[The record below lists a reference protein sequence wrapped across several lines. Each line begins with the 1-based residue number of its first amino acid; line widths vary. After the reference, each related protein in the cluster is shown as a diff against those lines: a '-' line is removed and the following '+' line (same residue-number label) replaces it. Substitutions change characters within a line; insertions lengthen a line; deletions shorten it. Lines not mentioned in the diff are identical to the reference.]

1 MIRAFVL
8 VYITFALAAC
18 ASSPQVQYFVLS
30 PAAQASTSLKSD
42 GPGIAVGPVNVPELI
57 DQPRIVLQLAGNQVA
72 LQEYQRWASP
82 LKGEIA
88 RVIAANLQQ
97 ALGTAR
103 VWPYLQM
110 PVPEA
115 EVQVLIDVRRFE
127 SRLGEAVNIE
137 IGWALKR
144 KGTLVRSGQSLASE
158 PTEGSSYND
167 LAAAH
172 SRALARIS
180 REIAGAIQGG

>member
-1 MIRAFVL
+1 MRALFL
-8 VYITFALAAC
+8 ASFAFALTAC
-18 ASSPQVQYFVLS
+18 ASSPQVQYFVLNPAVQGPS
-30 PAAQASTSLKSD
+30 PLKSEA
-42 GPGIAVGPVNVPELI
+42 PSIAVGPVNVPELI
-57 DQPRIVLQLAGNQVA
+57 DQPRIVLQLSGNQVA
-72 LQEYQRWASP
+72 LQEYQRWGSP

-115 EVQVLIDVRRFE
+115 DVQVLIDVRRFE
-127 SRLGEAVNIE
+127 SRLGEGVDVE

-144 KGTLVRSGQSLASE
+144 QGAIVRSGQSLASE
-158 PTEGSSYND
+158 STQGTSYND

-180 REIAGAIQGG
+180 REIAGAIPGR